1 MVFFLAKKLLLS
13 ILFKLLDNIV
23 IKINVDIYRE
33 TLWMTTTLH
42 LIRASHLNPILQYMH
57 SLSMP
62 VESLLEQVG
71 LNIELLIDPNQLIIE
86 TKIWKL
92 LELVAKEHH
101 IVNLGSACTEKSD
114 LVEYG
119 EFTRLLLKANNLYQA
134 LQLLIHKMNLHSNK
148 SLLWLEEIDDFIWL
162 CRPQYSYGKNE
173 CWQVEQHMMTL
184 ICMVIE
190 HFVGS
195 EWTPHKI
202 KLQQPGS
209 QWVESSRFFKM
220 ADIKL
225 NNHYSA
231 IAIEPDLLKDRS
243 FSNDVLMPS
252 TLQVIP
258 NDFVQSFKVL
268 LKQNYF
274 GQAWLAENIATNLEM
289 SVRTLKRKLQAQKT
303 SLREVFDEVRF
314 QQAQDLI
321 EEGIYDYDLLAEK
334 LSYTH
339 ANNFVRA
346 FKRWS
351 GITPR
356 EYIRL
361 RNIELMNK
369 RDH

>member
-1 MVFFLAKKLLLS
+1 
-13 ILFKLLDNIV
+13 
-23 IKINVDIYRE
+23 
-33 TLWMTTTLH
+33 MTTTLH

-57 SLSMP
+57 SLSLP
-62 VESLLEQVG
+62 VGSLLERVG
-71 LNIELLIDPNQLIIE
+71 LNNSLLIEPNQFIIE

-92 LELVAKEHH
+92 LELVANEHH
-101 IVNLGSACTEKSD
+101 IIDLGAACAEESNLSD
-114 LVEYG
+114 YG
-119 EFTRLLLKANNLYQA
+119 EFIQLLLKADNLYQA
-134 LQLLIHKMNLHSNK
+134 LQLLIHKMNLHSSK
-148 SLLWLEEIDDFIWL
+148 SLWWLEESDGFIWL
-162 CRPQYSYGKNE
+162 CRPQYAYGKNK
-173 CWQVEQHMMTL
+173 CWQAEQHVMTL
-184 ICMVIE
+184 MSMIIV
-190 HFVGS
+190 HYAGA

-202 KLQQPGS
+202 ILQQPES
-209 QWVESSRFFKM
+209 KWIASSRFFKA

-231 IAIEPDLLKDRS
+231 IAIEPCLLKDRS
-243 FSNDVLMPS
+243 HSNEISVPS
-252 TLQVIP
+252 TLQIIP

-274 GQAWLAENIATNLEM
+274 GQVWLAENIALNLEM
-289 SVRTLKRKLQAQKT
+289 SVRTLKRKLQSQKT

-321 EEGIYDYDLLAEK
+321 EEGIYDYGLLADK

-339 ANNFVRA
+339 PNNFVRA

-361 RNIELMNK
+361 RNIELMKK
-369 RDH
+369 RVN